1 MLRKCF
7 NWISQ
12 FGAATGLLLIATLG
26 FASASQAQTN
36 VLVMNEERIIAESTV
51 GQHIATRLQAMGQ
64 EVQGELQPLQTQ
76 IQQENEA
83 LSAETASLSQEAIQQ
98 RPDLIQRIQTLQG
111 QMQQFERTREIRT
124 RELVASER
132 AAMQPVLQ
140 TLQEVLREIVD
151 ERGGSILVDRSAV
164 VFADE
169 TVDIS
174 QTAIERLN
182 SRITTTPVNWVRMPQ
197 QQQQAPAQQ

>member
-1 MLRKCF
+1 
-7 NWISQ
+7 
-12 FGAATGLLLIATLG
+12 
-26 FASASQAQTN
+26 
-36 VLVMNEERIIAESTV
+36 
-51 GQHIATRLQAMGQ
+51 
-64 EVQGELQPLQTQ
+64 
-76 IQQENEA
+76 
-83 LSAETASLSQEAIQQ
+83 
-98 RPDLIQRIQTLQG
+98 
-111 QMQQFERTREIRT
+111 MQQFERTREIRT

-197 QQQQAPAQQ
+197 QQQLAPAQQ